1 MIETVFSGQLLFAVP
16 IAVLAGLLSFA
27 SPCVL
32 PLVPGY
38 LGYIGATVEA
48 PPRRA
53 AGSALLFIGGFGT
66 VFTAYGA
73 LFGVLGGWLVQWQD
87 VVIRVLGVG
96 VIVMGLVF
104 VGLIGPLQRTIRP
117 GWTPRIGTAG
127 APLLG
132 VTLGLGW
139 TPCFGPT
146 LATISALSLDSGSA
160 WRGAALGLAYC
171 AGLGVPFLA
180 LATGVA
186 VARRGTVVL
195 RRHLRAVNLT
205 GGITLAGTG
214 LLMVT
219 GLWTALVGSLQT
231 LIAGTVLPL

>member
-1 MIETVFSGQLLFAVP
+1 MELVFSGQLVLAVP
-16 IAVLAGLLSFA
+16 IAILAGLLSFA

-38 LGYIGATVEA
+38 LGYIGATADA

-53 AGSALLFIGGFGT
+53 AGSALLFIAGFGT
-66 VFTAYGA
+66 VFIAYGA
-73 LFGVLGGWLVQWQD
+73 LFGALGSWLVQWQD
-87 VVIRVLGVG
+87 VIIRVLGALV
-96 VIVMGLVF
+96 VVMGLVF
-104 VGLIGPLQRTIRP
+104 IGLVGPLQRTVRP
-117 GWTPRIGTAG
+117 GWTPRLGAAG

-160 WRGAALGLAYC
+160 ARGAALGLAYC
-171 AGLGVPFLA
+171 AGLGLPFLA
-180 LATGVA
+180 LATGLA
-186 VARRGTVVL
+186 KARRGVAAL
-195 RRHLRAVNLT
+195 RRHLRTVNIA
-205 GGITLAGTG
+205 GGITLAATG

-219 GLWTALVGSLQT
+219 GVWTALIGRLQV
-231 LIAGTVLPL
+231 LVAATVLPL